1 MLQALD
7 LLLFVAHC
15 IVISFNMTGWIWM
28 RTRRWHLASLGLT
41 VFSWLGMGIW
51 YGLGYCALT
60 DWHWQVKKELG
71 ETNLPNSFLIYF
83 FNDVMGLGLETSFI
97 NRGAVTALA
106 VVTLLSVVLNF
117 RDYRQHRLSR
127 DLSESNQ

>member
-15 IVISFNMTGWIWM
+15 IVISFNLTGWIWM
-28 RTRRWHLASLGLT
+28 RTRRWHLASVGLT
-41 VFSWLGMGIW
+41 IFSWLGMGIW

-60 DWHWQVKKELG
+60 DWHWQVKQELG

-83 FNDVMGLGLETSFI
+83 FNDVMGLELETSFI
-97 NRGAVTALA
+97 NKGARIAIA
-106 VVTLLSVVLNF
+106 VVTILSVVLNF

-127 DLSESNQ
+127 DLPESNQ